1 MIHNFDK
8 GIAWA
13 LPLSAFLHGAGLL
26 LADASTSW
34 LPIVS
39 GYYDIGNHG
48 RLEAV
53 LQSGQKLVTGVLGDV
68 APTVD
73 PAEHPKVEPEGVAR
87 MSLGREGEAADIAG
101 GRKRLASEEYH
112 PRSKLSAPPVPLQ
125 EITVQWP
132 GERTLSERV
141 AVIFILHIDEHGV
154 VREVIPDTQKSLPGV
169 DEAVKKAFLGAK
181 FSPGRIGGESVRS
194 RIRIEV
200 VFESVLTPKN
210 SVVVSERKSL

>member
-1 MIHNFDK
+1 MIHNLDR

-13 LPLSAFLHGAGLL
+13 LPLSVFLHGTGLL
-26 LADASTSW
+26 LADASIPW
-34 LPIVS
+34 LPIAS
-39 GYYDIGNHG
+39 GYSDTATQG
-48 RLEAV
+48 RLEV
-53 LQSGQKLVTGVLGDV
+53 VIQSGQKPVIGAKGDA

-73 PAEHPKVEPEGVAR
+73 PAAHLKAEPESVAR
-87 MSLGREGEAADIAG
+87 MPVGSGEGAADIAG
-101 GRKRLASEEYH
+101 REKRSVSEEYH

-200 VFESVLTPKN
+200 VFESVLPPPN
-210 SVVVSERKSL
+210 PVVVSERKSL